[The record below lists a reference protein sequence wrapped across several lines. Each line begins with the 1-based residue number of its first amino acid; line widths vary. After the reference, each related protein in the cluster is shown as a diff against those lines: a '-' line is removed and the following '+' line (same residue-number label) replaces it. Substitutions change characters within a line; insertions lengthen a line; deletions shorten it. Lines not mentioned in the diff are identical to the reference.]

1 MQTSEETKLILGL
14 LSLKGIG
21 PGTVRSLRSLPNFA
35 ELSIEQ
41 MANKNKRIAKSL
53 ESHSGALVQAQEFVE
68 EQITLASKEDVRILS
83 FFDADYPALLA
94 SSKDDPC
101 VIYVKGNLSETPNHS
116 VAVIGTREPTQQGR
130 LMAKR
135 ITTYL
140 VEQGQSIVSGLAL
153 GCDAMAHEAAM
164 QANGHTVA
172 VMAHGLQTV
181 TPDANRDLAERIVN
195 SGGALVSQYPF
206 GQKPSPYLFLQR
218 DKTQA
223 AMARG
228 VVMIQSSVD
237 GGSLHA
243 SRASITNDRW
253 LAVPVINEEGAQRFG
268 ANAILTSGTSLEKAE
283 LLTCDEKRV
292 ENCITLASEA
302 DYSRLLV

>member
-1 MQTSEETKLILGL
+1 MKTSEETKLILGL

-21 PGTVRSLRSLPNFA
+21 SGTVRSLRSLPNFA

-41 MANKNKRIAKSL
+41 MANKNKRLAKSL

-83 FFDADYPALLA
+83 FFDPDYPALLA

-153 GCDAMAHEAAM
+153 GCDAMAHEAAI

-228 VVMIQSSVD
+228 VVMIQSSVE

-268 ANAILTSGTSLEKAE
+268 ANAILTSGTRLEKAE

-302 DYSRLLV
+302 DYSKLLV

>member
-1 MQTSEETKLILGL
+1 M
-14 LSLKGIG
+14 
-21 PGTVRSLRSLPNFA
+21 
-35 ELSIEQ
+35 
-41 MANKNKRIAKSL
+41 
-53 ESHSGALVQAQEFVE
+53 
-68 EQITLASKEDVRILS
+68 
-83 FFDADYPALLA
+83 
-94 SSKDDPC
+94 
-101 VIYVKGNLSETPNHS
+101 
-116 VAVIGTREPTQQGR
+116 AVIGTREPTQQGR

-135 ITTYL
+135 I
-140 VEQGQSIVSGLAL
+140 
-153 GCDAMAHEAAM
+153 
-164 QANGHTVA
+164 TVA

-243 SRASITNDRW
+243 SRASITNGRW
-253 LAVPVINEEGAQRFG
+253 LAVPVLNEEGAQRFG

-283 LLTCDEKRV
+283 LLKSDEKRV

-302 DYSRLLV
+302 DYSKLLV

>member
-41 MANKNKRIAKSL
+41 
-53 ESHSGALVQAQEFVE
+53 
-68 EQITLASKEDVRILS
+68 ITLASKEDVRILS
-83 FFDADYPALLA
+83 FFDAAYPALLT

-135 ITTYL
+135 I
-140 VEQGQSIVSGLAL
+140 
-153 GCDAMAHEAAM
+153 
-164 QANGHTVA
+164 TVA

-228 VVMIQSSVD
+228 VVMIQSSVE

-253 LAVPVINEEGAQRFG
+253 LAVPVINEEGAQKFG
-268 ANAILTSGTSLEKAE
+268 ANAILTSGTRLEKAE

-302 DYSRLLV
+302 DYSRLLL